1 MNMSKIR
8 ILEEDSNKRGDLFG
22 RLIGDLFLS
31 LGYEN
36 PRLNIHKSGREI
48 DVDAIHRMEKRRVIA
63 ECKATQDKIGGSDI
77 NKFVGSLDAE
87 KRKEKSLETIGYY
100 VSLSGFRETAIE
112 QEKELDFSRVI
123 MLDWNDI
130 VKELVKGKIIISP
143 EKAVERAGRC
153 ASRQPSELL
162 LEKCELLAHAVGW
175 IWVIYYSQNKQ
186 NTTFCLVHAD
196 GEVLSKDLYKII
208 VEADKTNGGELHT
221 LNGLLPFEKSY
232 IDTEKIEEIKHGYFK
247 YLLHECGDIRLD
259 GLPADGEIG
268 SRRLNLESIFVPLHL
283 VPLKE
288 DTSKQEITK
297 WIEETEH
304 WRVLE
309 GSPNSKRSET
319 FNERK
324 AVGDILGNS
333 SRLTILAGPGGGK
346 STLLKRIAISYAF
359 PERKKLI
366 NDRLPVRPWFPLFI
380 RCRQLAFSANTSI
393 MDILLEIPHRAE
405 MGNLTNEF
413 GVLVNQ
419 VLQNGNALILVDGLD
434 EIADES
440 LRVAFVQQLRVFLA
454 TYPKANIVIT
464 SRKAGF
470 RIIGGALIPHCK
482 HYELAEFDYDD
493 VKRLTI
499 SWHKEVVGDKQDVY
513 KEAQK
518 LADSICD
525 SYRLMNLAKNPLLL
539 TTLLLVKR
547 WVGQLPTRRS
557 VLYGKAIEVLLMT
570 WNVEGHEPLEQEE
583 VIPQLSYVAYSMM
596 LDGVQSISLKRL
608 KELLISARKQMPEIL
623 GYTKMSVQEM
633 IDRVESRSSLL
644 VLNGHEIEG
653 GTLYPIYE
661 FQHLTFQE
669 YLASK
674 AIVEGYYLN
683 QSDKDTLWSLLQPHL
698 RDESWKEV
706 IALALV
712 LSGRKVQPVVKELLR
727 LIKEESSNRTVKE
740 TNKLTTLLLQSIL
753 DEIQIS
759 PDLLQECFEWLCKR
773 STRKTELVKNLLH
786 SKYRDLFI
794 KTVTDLYFSSTSNM
808 LSIGVVLSEITFES
822 ISLEFG
828 GELKREGIERAL
840 SMLSSEDLKEVNK
853 GLLISMGI
861 FYRCNPQYSLEKIKI
876 KPKDLIEIRDKIL
889 TLVHMDDTHVQFGSL
904 WALSWC
910 FYREQSISSNDMEH
924 LLKRVIELWKKTDCT
939 DVEYVLNWVITQFP
953 IRQIPKVY
961 SIIQDDN
968 LQKFILEK
976 YSLDKSKSIN
986 KFTKEA
992 CFVLGFYCENE
1003 YLKKECFEEYALYLD
1018 DQDDQDEQLDPNSEI
1033 KEIAYIME
1041 SLKEEF
1047 GV

>member
-1 MNMSKIR
+1 MSKIR

-63 ECKATQDKIGGSDI
+63 ECKATQDKIGGADI
-77 NKFVGSLDAE
+77 NKFVGSLNAE
-87 KRKEKSLETIGYY
+87 QIKEKSLETIGYY

-112 QEKELDFSRVI
+112 QEKELGFSRII

-153 ASRQPSELL
+153 ASTQPSDLV
-162 LEKCELLAHAVGW
+162 LEKCELLAHSVGW
-175 IWVIYYSQNKQ
+175 IWAIYYSQNKQ

-196 GEVLSKDLYKII
+196 GEVLSKGLYKSI
-208 VEADKTNGGELHT
+208 VEADKKNGGELYS
-221 LNGLLPFEKSY
+221 LKGLLPFEKSY
-232 IDTEKIEEIKHGYFK
+232 IDTEKIEDVKRGYFK

-288 DTSKQEITK
+288 YTDKQEITEVV
-297 WIEETEH
+297 EETEH
-304 WRVLE
+304 SVESE
-309 GSPNSKRSET
+309 GSINSMRREK

-324 AVGDILGNS
+324 AVGGVLGDS

-359 PERKKLI
+359 PERKKII
-366 NDRLPVRPWFPLFI
+366 NDRLPDRPWFPLFI
-380 RCRQLAFSANTSI
+380 RCRQLDFYANTSI

-405 MGNLTNEF
+405 MGYLTNEF
-413 GVLVNQ
+413 AVLVNQ
-419 VLQNGNALILVDGLD
+419 VLQNGNALILVDGID

-440 LRVAFVQQLRVFLA
+440 LRVAFVHQLRVFLA
-454 TYPKANIVIT
+454 TYPKTNIVIT

-482 HYELAEFDYDD
+482 HYELAEFDSDD

-513 KEAQK
+513 IEAKK

-570 WNVEGHEPLEQEE
+570 WNVEGHEPLDQEE

-653 GTLYPIYE
+653 GTLYPMYE

-698 RDESWKEV
+698 KDESWKEV

-712 LSGRKVQPVVKELLR
+712 LSGRKVQPVVKELLL
-727 LIKEESSNRTVKE
+727 LIKEETNNRTVRE
-740 TNKLTTLLLQSIL
+740 TDKVTNLLLQSIL
-753 DEIQIS
+753 DEIHIS
-759 PDLLQECFEWLCKR
+759 PDLLQECFEWICKR
-773 STRKTELVKNLLH
+773 STRKREFTKSLLH

-794 KTVTDLYFSSTSNM
+794 KTTTDLYFSSTSNM
-808 LSIGVVLSEITFES
+808 LSIGGIFADITFES
-822 ISLEFG
+822 INLEYG
-828 GELKREGIERAL
+828 GQLKRKGVERAL

-861 FYRCNPQYSLEKIKI
+861 FYRCNHRYSLEKFGIKQE
-876 KPKDLIEIRDKIL
+876 DLNEIRDKIL
-889 TLVHMDDTHVQFGSL
+889 TLVHMDNTHVVFGSL

-910 FYREQSISSNDMEH
+910 FYKEQLISSNDIER
-924 LLKRVIELWKKTDCT
+924 LFIRVIELWKNTDSS
-939 DVEYVLNWVITQFP
+939 DVEYVANWLLTQFP
-953 IRQIPKVY
+953 IRQIPKDY
-961 SIIQDDN
+961 LIIQDTY
-968 LQKFILEK
+968 LQQFILEK
-976 YSLDKSKSIN
+976 YSLDKSTFIN
-986 KFTKEA
+986 KFAKDA

-1003 YLKKECFEEYALYLD
+1003 YLKKECFEEYALYLE
-1018 DQDDQDEQLDPNSEI
+1018 DQEDQEDRLEPNSEI
-1033 KEIAYIME
+1033 KDIAYIME

-1047 GV
+1047 GL